1 MTVTQIECF
10 EAVSDSLSFSKA
22 ATTLYVSQPA
32 ISKSISALEREI
44 GHALFKRDNNVL
56 TLTPAGELFQE
67 FLSRTKKDYHDFQEQ
82 LELLDARSSQTVR
95 LGCPETWNPI
105 HFIDW
110 LDHNFAGVFP
120 DGFLSVEP
128 HRLSDLLVR
137 LKSGKLDFV
146 ISHDFYSPS
155 LTGLSTAQI
164 TETGMGILYSK
175 RAFPENV
182 SFHQLAEKGFLVY
195 DDEIRKRFG
204 SLIQLVC
211 RKQHCETIV
220 RNGGPVTECLFEL
233 SRGNAVMLFTN
244 WDSFISNSTFGF
256 YPLKEKLPVRLIY
269 YPDRLTSKGRAF
281 IRELENH
288 GKDLAMLP
296 E

>member
-10 EAVSDSLSFSKA
+10 EAVSDTMSFSKA

-32 ISKSISALEREI
+32 ISKSISTLEREI
-44 GHALFKRDNNVL
+44 GYDLFKRDNNVL
-56 TLTPAGELFQE
+56 SLTPAGELFRE
-67 FLSRTKKDYHDFQEQ
+67 FLSRAKKDYSDFQEQ
-82 LELLDARSSQTVR
+82 LELLDARTSQTIR

-110 LDHNFAGVFP
+110 LNQYFAGVFP
-120 DGFLSVEP
+120 DGNLSVEP

-137 LKSGKLDFV
+137 LKNGKLDFV
-146 ISHDFYSPS
+146 ISHDFYSPT
-155 LTGLSTAQI
+155 LTGLSTTQI

-175 RAFPENV
+175 RDFPEDV
-182 SFHQLAEKGFLVY
+182 SFQQLADKGFLVY

-204 SLIQLVC
+204 SLIQQVC
-211 RKQHCETIV
+211 RKHHCDTVV

-244 WDSFISNSTFGF
+244 WDSFISNSAFGF

-269 YPDRLTSKGRAF
+269 YPDRLSGRGHAF
-281 IRELENH
+281 IKELETH
-288 GKDLAMLP
+288 GKDP
-296 E
+296 EAFPE